1 MFELIKNVN
10 IDFLSKRK
18 LAGMISGAVILAG
31 LVSIVLHGGP
41 LYSIDFEGGT
51 EIQVLFT
58 ESTSVESVREALSDI
73 GYGDAAI
80 RSFGNEDEFLIHVKT
95 STKSEE
101 QVNTIREALA
111 SIHGGSYEIRRLETV
126 GPKIG
131 KELKGDMISAVLIAM
146 AGIVIYIS
154 IRFQFMYAIGA
165 LVALTHDVLITLGL
179 FSLLNMEISLSVLAA
194 FLFIV
199 GYSLNDTI
207 VVFDRVRENLK
218 ACLNILKNNDY
229 GTELQTN
236 HLIQDHSQLKYQK
249 EQYLKNWVNYLEI
262 NAEIWL
268 THNWSGLYGEESVA
282 RHTIFNERR
291 KRTCGRPLAK
301 VLEIRAG
308 GLEGKKGAVVP
319 CPNVLGQDSKAIMGY
334 VEDQSLLEILNGE
347 KMRHLR
353 EVHLRETFD
362 EIDYCKNCDQLIDVE
377 DALVWTNVPGR
388 VYGESRI
395 SGISYVGAEKDW
407 QNESV

>member
-10 IDFLSKRK
+10 IDFLGKRK

-111 SIHGGSYEIRRLETV
+111 SIHGGGYEIRRLETV

-207 VVFDRVRENLK
+207 VVFDRVRENAKEKRHDSFLSVINLS
-218 ACLNILKNNDY
+218 LNQTLNRTVITSLTTLTVVLILLFFGGEVIKPFAFALTVGLVVGTYSSIFVAAPVVLAWDENQKKKKNN
-229 GTELQTN
+229 
-236 HLIQDHSQLKYQK
+236 
-249 EQYLKNWVNYLEI
+249 
-262 NAEIWL
+262 
-268 THNWSGLYGEESVA
+268 
-282 RHTIFNERR
+282 
-291 KRTCGRPLAK
+291 
-301 VLEIRAG
+301 
-308 GLEGKKGAVVP
+308 
-319 CPNVLGQDSKAIMGY
+319 
-334 VEDQSLLEILNGE
+334 
-347 KMRHLR
+347 
-353 EVHLRETFD
+353 
-362 EIDYCKNCDQLIDVE
+362 
-377 DALVWTNVPGR
+377 
-388 VYGESRI
+388 
-395 SGISYVGAEKDW
+395 
-407 QNESV
+407 

>member
-10 IDFLSKRK
+10 IDFLGKRK
-18 LAGMISGAVILAG
+18 LAGMISGVVILAG
-31 LVSIVLHGGP
+31 LVSLLLHGGP

-58 ESTSVESVREALSDI
+58 ESTNVESVREALSEI

-80 RSFGNEDEFLIHVKT
+80 RGFGNEDEFLIHVKT

-131 KELKGDMISAVLIAM
+131 KELRGDMISAVLIAM

-207 VVFDRVRENLK
+207 VVFDRVRENAKEKRHDSFLSVINLS
-218 ACLNILKNNDY
+218 LNQTLNRTVITSLTTLTVVLILLFFGGEVIKPFAFALTVGLVVGTYSSIFVAAPVVLAWDENQKKKKN
-229 GTELQTN
+229 
-236 HLIQDHSQLKYQK
+236 S
-249 EQYLKNWVNYLEI
+249 
-262 NAEIWL
+262 
-268 THNWSGLYGEESVA
+268 
-282 RHTIFNERR
+282 
-291 KRTCGRPLAK
+291 
-301 VLEIRAG
+301 
-308 GLEGKKGAVVP
+308 
-319 CPNVLGQDSKAIMGY
+319 
-334 VEDQSLLEILNGE
+334 
-347 KMRHLR
+347 
-353 EVHLRETFD
+353 
-362 EIDYCKNCDQLIDVE
+362 
-377 DALVWTNVPGR
+377 
-388 VYGESRI
+388 
-395 SGISYVGAEKDW
+395 
-407 QNESV
+407 

>member
-10 IDFLSKRK
+10 IDFLGNRK

-31 LVSIVLHGGP
+31 LVSLVLHGGP

-58 ESTSVESVREALSDI
+58 ESTSVESVREALSEI

-80 RSFGNEDEFLIHVKT
+80 REFGNENEFLIHVKT
-95 STKSEE
+95 ATKSEE

-131 KELKGDMISAVLIAM
+131 KELRGDMISAVLIAM

-207 VVFDRVRENLK
+207 VVFDRVRENAKEKRHDSFLSVINLS
-218 ACLNILKNNDY
+218 LNQTLNRTVITSLTTLTVVLILLFSGGEVIKPFAFALTVGLVV
-229 GTELQTN
+229 GTYSSIFVASPVVLAWDEN
-236 HLIQDHSQLKYQK
+236 QK
-249 EQYLKNWVNYLEI
+249 
-262 NAEIWL
+262 
-268 THNWSGLYGEESVA
+268 
-282 RHTIFNERR
+282 
-291 KRTCGRPLAK
+291 
-301 VLEIRAG
+301 
-308 GLEGKKGAVVP
+308 KKKT
-319 CPNVLGQDSKAIMGY
+319 S
-334 VEDQSLLEILNGE
+334 
-347 KMRHLR
+347 
-353 EVHLRETFD
+353 
-362 EIDYCKNCDQLIDVE
+362 
-377 DALVWTNVPGR
+377 
-388 VYGESRI
+388 
-395 SGISYVGAEKDW
+395 
-407 QNESV
+407 

>member
-1 MFELIKNVN
+1 MFEMIKNVN
-10 IDFLSKRK
+10 INFLGKRK

-31 LVSIVLHGGP
+31 LVSILLHGGP

-51 EIQVLFT
+51 EVQVLFT
-58 ESTSVESVREALSDI
+58 ESTSVESVREVLAEI
-73 GYGDAAI
+73 GYGDATI
-80 RSFGNEDEFLIHVKT
+80 RGFGNEDEFLIHVKT

-207 VVFDRVRENLK
+207 VVFDRVRENAKEKRHDSFLSVINLS
-218 ACLNILKNNDY
+218 LNQTLNRTVITSLTTLTVVLILLFFGGEVIKPFAFALTVGLIVGTYSSIFVAAPVVLAWDENQKKKKN
-229 GTELQTN
+229 
-236 HLIQDHSQLKYQK
+236 S
-249 EQYLKNWVNYLEI
+249 
-262 NAEIWL
+262 
-268 THNWSGLYGEESVA
+268 
-282 RHTIFNERR
+282 
-291 KRTCGRPLAK
+291 
-301 VLEIRAG
+301 
-308 GLEGKKGAVVP
+308 
-319 CPNVLGQDSKAIMGY
+319 
-334 VEDQSLLEILNGE
+334 
-347 KMRHLR
+347 
-353 EVHLRETFD
+353 
-362 EIDYCKNCDQLIDVE
+362 
-377 DALVWTNVPGR
+377 
-388 VYGESRI
+388 
-395 SGISYVGAEKDW
+395 
-407 QNESV
+407 

>member
-10 IDFLSKRK
+10 IDFLGKRK
-18 LAGMISGAVILAG
+18 IAGMISGAIILAG

-58 ESTSVESVREALSDI
+58 ESTDVEAVRAALSEI

-80 RSFGNEDEFLIHVKT
+80 RGFGNEDEFLIHVKT

-111 SIHGGSYEIRRLETV
+111 SIHEGGYEIRRLETV

-179 FSLLNMEISLSVLAA
+179 FSVLNIEISLSVLAA

-207 VVFDRVRENLK
+207 VVFDRVRENAK
-218 ACLNILKNNDY
+218 EKRHDSFMSVLNLSLNQTLNRTVITSMTTLTVVLILLFFGGEVIKPFAFALTIGLVVGTYSSIFVAAPVVLAWDENQKKKKN
-229 GTELQTN
+229 
-236 HLIQDHSQLKYQK
+236 S
-249 EQYLKNWVNYLEI
+249 
-262 NAEIWL
+262 
-268 THNWSGLYGEESVA
+268 
-282 RHTIFNERR
+282 
-291 KRTCGRPLAK
+291 
-301 VLEIRAG
+301 
-308 GLEGKKGAVVP
+308 
-319 CPNVLGQDSKAIMGY
+319 
-334 VEDQSLLEILNGE
+334 
-347 KMRHLR
+347 
-353 EVHLRETFD
+353 
-362 EIDYCKNCDQLIDVE
+362 
-377 DALVWTNVPGR
+377 
-388 VYGESRI
+388 
-395 SGISYVGAEKDW
+395 
-407 QNESV
+407 

>member
-10 IDFLSKRK
+10 IDFLGKRK
-18 LAGMISGAVILAG
+18 IAGMISGAVILAG
-31 LVSIVLHGGP
+31 LLSIVLHGGP

-58 ESTSVESVREALSDI
+58 EATNVEAVREALSEI

-80 RSFGNEDEFLIHVKT
+80 RGFGNEDEFLIHVKT

-131 KELKGDMISAVLIAM
+131 KELRGDMISAVLIAM

-165 LVALTHDVLITLGL
+165 LVALTHDILITLGL

-207 VVFDRVRENLK
+207 VVFDRVRENAKEKRHDSFLSVINLS
-218 ACLNILKNNDY
+218 LNQTLNRTVITSLTTLTVVLILLFFGGEVIKPFAFALTVGLVVGTYSSIFVASPVVLAWDENQKKKKN
-229 GTELQTN
+229 
-236 HLIQDHSQLKYQK
+236 S
-249 EQYLKNWVNYLEI
+249 
-262 NAEIWL
+262 
-268 THNWSGLYGEESVA
+268 
-282 RHTIFNERR
+282 
-291 KRTCGRPLAK
+291 
-301 VLEIRAG
+301 
-308 GLEGKKGAVVP
+308 
-319 CPNVLGQDSKAIMGY
+319 
-334 VEDQSLLEILNGE
+334 
-347 KMRHLR
+347 
-353 EVHLRETFD
+353 
-362 EIDYCKNCDQLIDVE
+362 
-377 DALVWTNVPGR
+377 
-388 VYGESRI
+388 
-395 SGISYVGAEKDW
+395 
-407 QNESV
+407 

>member
-10 IDFLSKRK
+10 IDFLGKRK

-111 SIHGGSYEIRRLETV
+111 SIHGGGYEIRRLETV

-207 VVFDRVRENLK
+207 VVFDRVRENAKEKRHDSFMSVINLS
-218 ACLNILKNNDY
+218 LNQTLNRTVITSLTTLTVVLILLFFGGEVIKPFAFALTVGLVVGTYSSIFVAAPVVLAWDENQKKKKN
-229 GTELQTN
+229 
-236 HLIQDHSQLKYQK
+236 S
-249 EQYLKNWVNYLEI
+249 
-262 NAEIWL
+262 
-268 THNWSGLYGEESVA
+268 
-282 RHTIFNERR
+282 
-291 KRTCGRPLAK
+291 
-301 VLEIRAG
+301 
-308 GLEGKKGAVVP
+308 
-319 CPNVLGQDSKAIMGY
+319 
-334 VEDQSLLEILNGE
+334 
-347 KMRHLR
+347 
-353 EVHLRETFD
+353 
-362 EIDYCKNCDQLIDVE
+362 
-377 DALVWTNVPGR
+377 
-388 VYGESRI
+388 
-395 SGISYVGAEKDW
+395 
-407 QNESV
+407 

>member
-18 LAGMISGAVILAG
+18 LAGMISGAIILAG

-58 ESTSVESVREALSDI
+58 ESTNVESVREALSEI

-154 IRFQFMYAIGA
+154 IRF
-165 LVALTHDVLITLGL
+165 
-179 FSLLNMEISLSVLAA
+179 
-194 FLFIV
+194 
-199 GYSLNDTI
+199 
-207 VVFDRVRENLK
+207 
-218 ACLNILKNNDY
+218 
-229 GTELQTN
+229 
-236 HLIQDHSQLKYQK
+236 
-249 EQYLKNWVNYLEI
+249 
-262 NAEIWL
+262 
-268 THNWSGLYGEESVA
+268 
-282 RHTIFNERR
+282 
-291 KRTCGRPLAK
+291 
-301 VLEIRAG
+301 
-308 GLEGKKGAVVP
+308 
-319 CPNVLGQDSKAIMGY
+319 
-334 VEDQSLLEILNGE
+334 
-347 KMRHLR
+347 
-353 EVHLRETFD
+353 
-362 EIDYCKNCDQLIDVE
+362 
-377 DALVWTNVPGR
+377 
-388 VYGESRI
+388 
-395 SGISYVGAEKDW
+395 
-407 QNESV
+407 

>member
-10 IDFLSKRK
+10 IDFLGKRK
-18 LAGMISGAVILAG
+18 LAGMLSGAVILAG
-31 LVSIVLHGGP
+31 LVSLVLHGGP

-58 ESTSVESVREALSDI
+58 EATNVDDVRNVLSDI

-131 KELKGDMISAVLIAM
+131 KELRGDMISAVLIAM

-165 LVALTHDVLITLGL
+165 LVALTHDILITLGL
-179 FSLLNMEISLSVLAA
+179 FSLLNLEISLSVLAA

-207 VVFDRVRENLK
+207 VVFDRVRENAKEKRHDSFLSV
-218 ACLNILKNNDY
+218 LNLSLNQTLNRTVITSLTTLTVVLIPLFFGGEVIKPFAFALTVGLVVGTYSSIFVASPVVLAWDENKKKKKN
-229 GTELQTN
+229 
-236 HLIQDHSQLKYQK
+236 S
-249 EQYLKNWVNYLEI
+249 
-262 NAEIWL
+262 
-268 THNWSGLYGEESVA
+268 
-282 RHTIFNERR
+282 
-291 KRTCGRPLAK
+291 
-301 VLEIRAG
+301 
-308 GLEGKKGAVVP
+308 
-319 CPNVLGQDSKAIMGY
+319 
-334 VEDQSLLEILNGE
+334 
-347 KMRHLR
+347 
-353 EVHLRETFD
+353 
-362 EIDYCKNCDQLIDVE
+362 
-377 DALVWTNVPGR
+377 
-388 VYGESRI
+388 
-395 SGISYVGAEKDW
+395 
-407 QNESV
+407 

>member
-10 IDFLSKRK
+10 IDFLGKRK
-18 LAGMISGAVILAG
+18 LAGMISGAIILAG
-31 LVSIVLHGGP
+31 LVSILLHGGP

-58 ESTSVESVREALSDI
+58 ESTSVESVREALSEI

-80 RSFGNEDEFLIHVKT
+80 RGFGKEDEFLIHVKT

-207 VVFDRVRENLK
+207 VVFDRVRENAKEKRHDSFLSVINLS
-218 ACLNILKNNDY
+218 LNQTLNRTVITSLTTLTVVLILLFFGGEVIKPFAFALTVGLIVGTYSSIFVASPVVLAWDENQKRKKN
-229 GTELQTN
+229 
-236 HLIQDHSQLKYQK
+236 S
-249 EQYLKNWVNYLEI
+249 
-262 NAEIWL
+262 
-268 THNWSGLYGEESVA
+268 
-282 RHTIFNERR
+282 
-291 KRTCGRPLAK
+291 
-301 VLEIRAG
+301 
-308 GLEGKKGAVVP
+308 
-319 CPNVLGQDSKAIMGY
+319 
-334 VEDQSLLEILNGE
+334 
-347 KMRHLR
+347 
-353 EVHLRETFD
+353 
-362 EIDYCKNCDQLIDVE
+362 
-377 DALVWTNVPGR
+377 
-388 VYGESRI
+388 
-395 SGISYVGAEKDW
+395 
-407 QNESV
+407 

>member
-1 MFELIKNVN
+1 MLELIKNVN
-10 IDFLSKRK
+10 IDFLGKRK
-18 LAGMISGAVILAG
+18 IAGMISGAVILAG

-51 EIQVLFT
+51 EIQVLFS
-58 ESTSVESVREALSDI
+58 ESTDVEAVRGALSEI

-95 STKSEE
+95 ATKSEE
-101 QVNTIREALA
+101 QVNEIREALA

-131 KELKGDMISAVLIAM
+131 KELRGDMISAVLIAM

-207 VVFDRVRENLK
+207 VVFDRVR
-218 ACLNILKNNDY
+218 
-229 GTELQTN
+229 
-236 HLIQDHSQLKYQK
+236 
-249 EQYLKNWVNYLEI
+249 
-262 NAEIWL
+262 
-268 THNWSGLYGEESVA
+268 
-282 RHTIFNERR
+282 
-291 KRTCGRPLAK
+291 
-301 VLEIRAG
+301 
-308 GLEGKKGAVVP
+308 
-319 CPNVLGQDSKAIMGY
+319 
-334 VEDQSLLEILNGE
+334 
-347 KMRHLR
+347 
-353 EVHLRETFD
+353 
-362 EIDYCKNCDQLIDVE
+362 
-377 DALVWTNVPGR
+377 
-388 VYGESRI
+388 
-395 SGISYVGAEKDW
+395 
-407 QNESV
+407 

>member
-10 IDFLSKRK
+10 IDFLGKRK
-18 LAGMISGAVILAG
+18 IAGMISGAIILAG

-58 ESTSVESVREALSDI
+58 EATDVEAVRNVLSEI

-80 RSFGNEDEFLIHVKT
+80 RGFGNEDEFLIHVKT

-131 KELKGDMISAVLIAM
+131 KELRGDMISAVLIAM

-207 VVFDRVRENLK
+207 VVFDRVRENAKEKRHDSFLSV
-218 ACLNILKNNDY
+218 LNLSLNQTLNRTVITSLTTLTVVLILLFFGGEVIKPFAFALTIGLIVGTYSSIFVAAPVVLAWDENQKKKKN
-229 GTELQTN
+229 
-236 HLIQDHSQLKYQK
+236 S
-249 EQYLKNWVNYLEI
+249 
-262 NAEIWL
+262 
-268 THNWSGLYGEESVA
+268 
-282 RHTIFNERR
+282 
-291 KRTCGRPLAK
+291 
-301 VLEIRAG
+301 
-308 GLEGKKGAVVP
+308 
-319 CPNVLGQDSKAIMGY
+319 
-334 VEDQSLLEILNGE
+334 
-347 KMRHLR
+347 
-353 EVHLRETFD
+353 
-362 EIDYCKNCDQLIDVE
+362 
-377 DALVWTNVPGR
+377 
-388 VYGESRI
+388 
-395 SGISYVGAEKDW
+395 
-407 QNESV
+407 

>member
-10 IDFLSKRK
+10 IDFLGKRK

-207 VVFDRVRENLK
+207 VVFDRVRENAK
-218 ACLNILKNNDY
+218 EKRHDSFMSVLNISLNQTLNRTVITSLTTLTVVLILLVFGGEVIKPFAFALTIGLIVGTYSSIFVASPVVLAWDENQKKKKN
-229 GTELQTN
+229 T
-236 HLIQDHSQLKYQK
+236 
-249 EQYLKNWVNYLEI
+249 
-262 NAEIWL
+262 
-268 THNWSGLYGEESVA
+268 
-282 RHTIFNERR
+282 
-291 KRTCGRPLAK
+291 
-301 VLEIRAG
+301 
-308 GLEGKKGAVVP
+308 
-319 CPNVLGQDSKAIMGY
+319 
-334 VEDQSLLEILNGE
+334 
-347 KMRHLR
+347 
-353 EVHLRETFD
+353 
-362 EIDYCKNCDQLIDVE
+362 
-377 DALVWTNVPGR
+377 
-388 VYGESRI
+388 
-395 SGISYVGAEKDW
+395 
-407 QNESV
+407 

>member
-101 QVNTIREALA
+101 QVNTIRETLA

-207 VVFDRVRENLK
+207 VVFDRVRENAKEKRHDSFLSVINLS
-218 ACLNILKNNDY
+218 LNQTLNRTVITSLTTLTVVLILLFFGGEVIKPFAFALTVGLVVGTYSSIFVAAPVVLAWDENQKKKKN
-229 GTELQTN
+229 
-236 HLIQDHSQLKYQK
+236 S
-249 EQYLKNWVNYLEI
+249 
-262 NAEIWL
+262 
-268 THNWSGLYGEESVA
+268 
-282 RHTIFNERR
+282 
-291 KRTCGRPLAK
+291 
-301 VLEIRAG
+301 
-308 GLEGKKGAVVP
+308 
-319 CPNVLGQDSKAIMGY
+319 
-334 VEDQSLLEILNGE
+334 
-347 KMRHLR
+347 
-353 EVHLRETFD
+353 
-362 EIDYCKNCDQLIDVE
+362 
-377 DALVWTNVPGR
+377 
-388 VYGESRI
+388 
-395 SGISYVGAEKDW
+395 
-407 QNESV
+407 

>member
-10 IDFLSKRK
+10 IDFLGKRK
-18 LAGMISGAVILAG
+18 LASMISGAVILAG
-31 LVSIVLHGGP
+31 LVSIMLHGGP

-51 EIQVLFT
+51 EIQVLFI
-58 ESTSVESVREALSDI
+58 ESTDVEAVRSALSEI

-207 VVFDRVRENLK
+207 VVFDRVRENAKEKRHDSFLSV
-218 ACLNILKNNDY
+218 LNLSLNQTLNRTVITSLTTLTVVLILLFFGGEVIKPFAFALTIGLIVGTYSSIFVAAPVVLAWDENQKKKKN
-229 GTELQTN
+229 
-236 HLIQDHSQLKYQK
+236 S
-249 EQYLKNWVNYLEI
+249 
-262 NAEIWL
+262 
-268 THNWSGLYGEESVA
+268 
-282 RHTIFNERR
+282 
-291 KRTCGRPLAK
+291 
-301 VLEIRAG
+301 
-308 GLEGKKGAVVP
+308 
-319 CPNVLGQDSKAIMGY
+319 
-334 VEDQSLLEILNGE
+334 
-347 KMRHLR
+347 
-353 EVHLRETFD
+353 
-362 EIDYCKNCDQLIDVE
+362 
-377 DALVWTNVPGR
+377 
-388 VYGESRI
+388 
-395 SGISYVGAEKDW
+395 
-407 QNESV
+407 

>member
-111 SIHGGSYEIRRLETV
+111 SIHGGGYEIRRLETV

-207 VVFDRVRENLK
+207 VVFDRVRENAKEKRHDSFLSVINLS
-218 ACLNILKNNDY
+218 LNQTLNRTVITSLTTLTVVLILLFFGGEVIKPFAFALTVGLVVGTYSSIFVAAPVVLAWDENQKKKKNN
-229 GTELQTN
+229 
-236 HLIQDHSQLKYQK
+236 
-249 EQYLKNWVNYLEI
+249 
-262 NAEIWL
+262 
-268 THNWSGLYGEESVA
+268 
-282 RHTIFNERR
+282 
-291 KRTCGRPLAK
+291 
-301 VLEIRAG
+301 
-308 GLEGKKGAVVP
+308 
-319 CPNVLGQDSKAIMGY
+319 
-334 VEDQSLLEILNGE
+334 
-347 KMRHLR
+347 
-353 EVHLRETFD
+353 
-362 EIDYCKNCDQLIDVE
+362 
-377 DALVWTNVPGR
+377 
-388 VYGESRI
+388 
-395 SGISYVGAEKDW
+395 
-407 QNESV
+407 

>member
-10 IDFLSKRK
+10 IDFLGKRK
-18 LAGMISGAVILAG
+18 VAGIISGAIIFAG
-31 LVSIVLHGGP
+31 LVSLVVHGGP

-58 ESTSVESVREALSDI
+58 ESTDVEAVRSVLSEI

-80 RSFGNEDEFLIHVKT
+80 RGFGSEDEFLIHVKT
-95 STKSEE
+95 ATKSDE

-131 KELKGDMISAVLIAM
+131 KELRGDMISAVLIAM

-165 LVALTHDVLITLGL
+165 LVALIHDVLITLGL

-207 VVFDRVRENLK
+207 VVFDRVRENAKEKRHDSFLSV
-218 ACLNILKNNDY
+218 LNLSLNQTLNRTVITSMTTLTVVLILLFFGGEVIKPFAFALTIGLVV
-229 GTELQTN
+229 GTYSSIFVASPVVLAWDEN
-236 HLIQDHSQLKYQK
+236 QK
-249 EQYLKNWVNYLEI
+249 
-262 NAEIWL
+262 
-268 THNWSGLYGEESVA
+268 
-282 RHTIFNERR
+282 
-291 KRTCGRPLAK
+291 
-301 VLEIRAG
+301 
-308 GLEGKKGAVVP
+308 KKKT
-319 CPNVLGQDSKAIMGY
+319 S
-334 VEDQSLLEILNGE
+334 
-347 KMRHLR
+347 
-353 EVHLRETFD
+353 
-362 EIDYCKNCDQLIDVE
+362 
-377 DALVWTNVPGR
+377 
-388 VYGESRI
+388 
-395 SGISYVGAEKDW
+395 
-407 QNESV
+407 

>member
-10 IDFLSKRK
+10 IDFLGKRK
-18 LAGMISGAVILAG
+18 LAAMISGAVILAG

-58 ESTSVESVREALSDI
+58 ESTDVEAVREALSEI

-207 VVFDRVRENLK
+207 VVFDRVRENAK
-218 ACLNILKNNDY
+218 EKRHDSFMSVLNISLNQTLNRTVITSLTTLTVVLILLVFGGEVIKPFAFALTIGLVVGTYSSIFVASPVVLAWDENQKKKKN
-229 GTELQTN
+229 T
-236 HLIQDHSQLKYQK
+236 
-249 EQYLKNWVNYLEI
+249 
-262 NAEIWL
+262 
-268 THNWSGLYGEESVA
+268 
-282 RHTIFNERR
+282 
-291 KRTCGRPLAK
+291 
-301 VLEIRAG
+301 
-308 GLEGKKGAVVP
+308 
-319 CPNVLGQDSKAIMGY
+319 
-334 VEDQSLLEILNGE
+334 
-347 KMRHLR
+347 
-353 EVHLRETFD
+353 
-362 EIDYCKNCDQLIDVE
+362 
-377 DALVWTNVPGR
+377 
-388 VYGESRI
+388 
-395 SGISYVGAEKDW
+395 
-407 QNESV
+407 

>member
-10 IDFLSKRK
+10 IDFLGKRK
-18 LAGMISGAVILAG
+18 VAGIISGAIILAG
-31 LVSIVLHGGP
+31 LVSLVVHGGP

-58 ESTSVESVREALSDI
+58 ESTDVEAVRAVLSEI

-80 RSFGNEDEFLIHVKT
+80 RGFGSEDEFLIHVKT
-95 STKSEE
+95 ATKSDE

-131 KELKGDMISAVLIAM
+131 KELRGDMISAVLIAM

-165 LVALTHDVLITLGL
+165 LVALIHDVLITLGL

-207 VVFDRVRENLK
+207 VVFDRVRENAKEKRHDSFLSV
-218 ACLNILKNNDY
+218 LNLSLNQTLNRTVITSMTTLTVVLILLFFGGEVIKPFAFALTIGLVVGTYSSIFVAAPVVLAWDENQKKKKN
-229 GTELQTN
+229 
-236 HLIQDHSQLKYQK
+236 S
-249 EQYLKNWVNYLEI
+249 
-262 NAEIWL
+262 
-268 THNWSGLYGEESVA
+268 
-282 RHTIFNERR
+282 
-291 KRTCGRPLAK
+291 
-301 VLEIRAG
+301 
-308 GLEGKKGAVVP
+308 
-319 CPNVLGQDSKAIMGY
+319 
-334 VEDQSLLEILNGE
+334 
-347 KMRHLR
+347 
-353 EVHLRETFD
+353 
-362 EIDYCKNCDQLIDVE
+362 
-377 DALVWTNVPGR
+377 
-388 VYGESRI
+388 
-395 SGISYVGAEKDW
+395 
-407 QNESV
+407 